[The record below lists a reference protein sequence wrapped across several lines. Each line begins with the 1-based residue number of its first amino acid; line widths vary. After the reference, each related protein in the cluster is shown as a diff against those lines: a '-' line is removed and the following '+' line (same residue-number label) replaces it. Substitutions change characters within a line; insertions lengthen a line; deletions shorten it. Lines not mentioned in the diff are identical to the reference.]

1 MAGDSETVTPSLP
14 EPDVWTGMALTN
26 VIGALRWKRR
36 KPIEA
41 RGEDVVQPHHAA
53 GYTSAVVTI
62 DPDPADC
69 CNWAGSI
76 YIHTWSLRDPVAI
89 QSAAVESEHFD

>member
-1 MAGDSETVTPSLP
+1 MAGDGETVTPSLP

-36 KPIEA
+36 KPINPS
-41 RGEDVVQPHHAA
+41 RLAA
-53 GYTSAVVTI
+53 KTLSSRMTI

-89 QSAAVESEHFD
+89 QSAAVDSEHFD